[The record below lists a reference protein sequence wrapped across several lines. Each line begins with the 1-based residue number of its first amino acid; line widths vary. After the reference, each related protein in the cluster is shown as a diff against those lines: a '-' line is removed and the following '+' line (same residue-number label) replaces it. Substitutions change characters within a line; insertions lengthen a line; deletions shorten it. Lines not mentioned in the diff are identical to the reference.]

1 MLAVLLLTVYFVRAY
16 DMRNMP
22 ALGPEYRVEFEHE
35 FDASQEDLV
44 DWSAYLEIEKKLAI
58 ELEEKF
64 ITTRGRTVPL
74 IDSRPLA

>member
-58 ELEEKF
+58 ELEEK
-64 ITTRGRTVPL
+64 IHN
-74 IDSRPLA
+74 DN